1 MGKFFLNVI
10 MLAAVVVVLLAMY
23 HARDAIIG
31 LFRCMAMG
39 VACGM

>member
-1 MGKFFLNVI
+1 MGKLFRDIL
-10 MLAAVVVVLLAMY
+10 MLALLAVVLVMMY

-31 LFRCMAMG
+31 YFRCMAMG

>member
-1 MGKFFLNVI
+1 MGKFLVNII
-10 MLAAVVVVLLAMY
+10 MLAVAAVVLLAMY
-23 HARDAIIG
+23 HARDAIVG

>member
-1 MGKFFLNVI
+1 MGKFFMNII
-10 MLAAVVVVLLAMY
+10 MLAAAVVVLAMMY

-31 LFRCMAMG
+31 FFRCMAMG